1 MHAAEAQAL
10 RKHGRHPPSALS
22 IPRTVHGATT
32 RRAVRPELPQG
43 KYLLRRDE
51 AVPLGAVPRHSTQP
65 AAALTLVGGV
75 MTQRR
80 RSLPRGQHSPSAP
93 ALVVRELLAQDSR
106 LCTGRAAATAL
117 AKEGAHERGVRS
129 AAVRRPGV
137 HAVGTAVAPALEQEP
152 VHLRTAATLAKTLSC
167 SSYGA

>member
-1 MHAAEAQAL
+1 
-10 RKHGRHPPSALS
+10 
-22 IPRTVHGATT
+22 
-32 RRAVRPELPQG
+32 
-43 KYLLRRDE
+43 
-51 AVPLGAVPRHSTQP
+51 
-65 AAALTLVGGV
+65 

-80 RSLPRGQHSPSAP
+80 RPLPRGQHSPSAP

-106 LCTGRAAATAL
+106 LCTGRAAAAAL